1 MVPVNLSDSIILL
14 TDSLLWMS
22 WWGILGIS
30 GMVLTKFLSVF
41 TRSVGYDCLVLNVA
55 KDKLLF
61 GSIAYSNWSILKST
75 ILLLA
80 RYESPFLFGLFM
92 NKLINSVVNVFFTCI
107 FRNYRFYEF
116 IINMPKLVRLCC
128 FAKLLIRV
136 KTLLSRSVSSKLV
149 MDAVAI
155 VHQILN
161 YGNNTGTLLIKI
173 ALNRAYRNHYF
184 DSRFT
189 LTVMMP
195 EMMPQSICC

>member
-1 MVPVNLSDSIILL
+1 
-14 TDSLLWMS
+14 
-22 WWGILGIS
+22 
-30 GMVLTKFLSVF
+30 
-41 TRSVGYDCLVLNVA
+41 
-55 KDKLLF
+55 
-61 GSIAYSNWSILKST
+61 
-75 ILLLA
+75 
-80 RYESPFLFGLFM
+80 
-92 NKLINSVVNVFFTCI
+92 
-107 FRNYRFYEF
+107 
-116 IINMPKLVRLCC
+116 MPKLVRLCC

-155 VHQILN
+155 VHQTLN
-161 YGNNTGTLLIKI
+161 YGNNTGTQSIKI